1 MKLHA
6 KVKLLVNGM
15 INEFNCAEMVER
27 QQQTEKDALRD
38 TFNDHKYFADI
49 NHELNNLLKEE
60 DPELAQKM
68 GIIKAEDDKSS
79 TFSERQKG
87 EDGEDQNNL
96 EGQIKEIVDKFTEQ
110 LDKELKQKLQDTQ
123 NEVRVLLRS
132 GFDKNQDKQDVQNKE
147 L

>member
-1 MKLHA
+1 
-6 KVKLLVNGM
+6 M

-27 QQQTEKDALRD
+27 QQQTEKDVLRD

-110 LDKELKQKLQDTQ
+110 LDKELKQKL
-123 NEVRVLLRS
+123 
-132 GFDKNQDKQDVQNKE
+132 
-147 L
+147 

>member
-1 MKLHA
+1 MRLHA

-60 DPELAQKM
+60 DPELA
-68 GIIKAEDDKSS
+68 
-79 TFSERQKG
+79 
-87 EDGEDQNNL
+87 
-96 EGQIKEIVDKFTEQ
+96 
-110 LDKELKQKLQDTQ
+110 
-123 NEVRVLLRS
+123 
-132 GFDKNQDKQDVQNKE
+132 
-147 L
+147 